1 MFSTRPDAP
10 PTQNG
15 QKTDLRVR
23 WKMVKNAHL
32 LPFSISDPSGACTM
46 SQLFSTESSYSIGI
60 FWQKIFVDPP
70 SSKKILTS
78 KIFKILGGDQPSDAK
93 KSGLGVLGRPKIFVK
108 DDPSKVV

>member
-1 MFSTRPDAP
+1 MFSTRSDAP

-32 LPFSISDPSGACTM
+32 LPLSISDPSGACTM

-60 FWQKIFVDPP
+60 F
-70 SSKKILTS
+70 SKKNFFRLTFLEKKFALENFRKFRLK
-78 KIFKILGGDQPSDAK
+78 KISTNEIWGME
-93 KSGLGVLGRPKIFVK
+93 V
-108 DDPSKVV
+108 